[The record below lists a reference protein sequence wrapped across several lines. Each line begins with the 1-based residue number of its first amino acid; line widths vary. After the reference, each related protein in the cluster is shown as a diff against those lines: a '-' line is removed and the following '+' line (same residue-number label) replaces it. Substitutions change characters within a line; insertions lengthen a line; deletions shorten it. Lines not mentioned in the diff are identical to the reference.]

1 MENGVKL
8 QQNIKNPLLDIFPE
22 KQNKT
27 KQKQKQKKNTNTDS
41 KRYIHHNVQNCTI
54 EQQLKYMK

>member
-27 KQKQKQKKNTNTDS
+27 KQNKNKKKPQTLIQKDTFTTMFKTALLSNS
-41 KRYIHHNVQNCTI
+41 
-54 EQQLKYMK
+54 